1 MSGPGFAAARRRHI
15 LELVQRNGWMA
26 LRDLAT
32 AVGGSDVTVRRDLR
46 VLAEQGLL
54 VRARGGAFPPGTLA
68 YEPSYGEKA
77 RVAGAEKEAIAVAAA
92 GMVEDGDTVVLGA
105 GTTTERL
112 AAHLVARRG
121 LTVVTNSLAVA
132 HTLARAPDVE
142 VLLTG
147 GVLRG
152 SIRALVGGAAE
163 QSLAGLRARVAFLSG
178 NGLTAERGLST
189 PNMEVAMV
197 DRALA
202 RAATE
207 VVVLADAT
215 KVGVEAVY
223 QTVPPGLMSA
233 LVSDA
238 PVAGAELAALA
249 TGGVRVTAVRG

>member
-1 MSGPGFAAARRRHI
+1 M
-15 LELVQRNGWMA
+15 
-26 LRDLAT
+26 
-32 AVGGSDVTVRRDLR
+32 
-46 VLAEQGLL
+46 
-54 VRARGGAFPPGTLA
+54 
-68 YEPSYGEKA
+68 
-77 RVAGAEKEAIAVAAA
+77 
-92 GMVEDGDTVVLGA
+92 
-105 GTTTERL
+105 
-112 AAHLVARRG
+112 
-121 LTVVTNSLAVA
+121 
-132 HTLARAPDVE
+132 
-142 VLLTG
+142 
-147 GVLRG
+147 
-152 SIRALVGGAAE
+152 GGAAE